1 MSGTNMHSAEAV
13 ETSEKAVPDRRLY
26 LTLVERYHAR
36 VYDYLCWLCR
46 DERLAEDLTAET
58 FLRLWQHPPNATKR
72 GSLKAYLFKVALNQY
87 RQHLRSRG
95 ADLVAIEDTGASLAD
110 PADEPP
116 VALERGALRRGV
128 REAVEKLP
136 DIHRGVVL
144 LHSLEGLTLAEVA
157 EALDIPIGT
166 AKSRLAAAFAMLR
179 RSLRE
184 WKEDE
189 DELR

>member
-1 MSGTNMHSAEAV
+1 MHWAEAAD
-13 ETSEKAVPDRRLY
+13 TSEKAVPDRRWY
-26 LTLVERYHAR
+26 LTLVDRYHAR

-46 DERLAEDLTAET
+46 DESLAEDLTAET
-58 FLRLWQHPPNATKR
+58 FLRLWQHPPDASKR
-72 GSLKAYLFKVALNQY
+72 GSPKAYVLKVALNQY
-87 RQHLRSRG
+87 RQHLRGRG
-95 ADLVAIEDTGASLAD
+95 ADVIPIENTGDSLAD

-128 REAVEKLP
+128 REAVQKLP
-136 DIHRGVVL
+136 DIHRAVIL
-144 LHSLEGLTLAEVA
+144 LHSLAGLTLAEVA
-157 EALDIPIGT
+157 EVLDIPTGT
-166 AKSRLAAAFAMLR
+166 AKSRLAAAFTILR

>member
-1 MSGTNMHSAEAV
+1 MHSAEAV
-13 ETSEKAVPDRRLY
+13 ETSEKAVTDRRLY
-26 LTLVERYHAR
+26 LKLVDRYHAR
-36 VYDYLCWLCR
+36 IYDYLWWLCR
-46 DERLAEDLTAET
+46 DGSLAEDLTAET
-58 FLRLWQHPPNATKR
+58 FLRLWQHPPDPSKR
-72 GSLKAYLFKVALNQY
+72 GSLKAYVFRSALNQY

-95 ADLVAIEDTGASLAD
+95 REPLPLNDAGLSTPDAADG
-110 PADEPP
+110 PP
-116 VALERGALRRGV
+116 IVLERDELRRGV

-136 DIHRGVVL
+136 EIHRAVVL
-144 LHSLEGLTLAEVA
+144 LHNLEGLTLAEVA

-189 DELR
+189 DGVR